1 MRGLPQGRSGWAV
14 SGSLNGLRILPFEGF
29 SEDYESEPRQREVCY
44 YLRIVSRLLLQLVG
58 REVRSQHDRV
68 SADQWPCEC
77 ALRLLPPQQQL
88 QFDDRGDGLREFG
101 MPFDHL
107 AADQ

>member
-44 YLRIVSRLLLQLVG
+44 YLRIVPRLL
-58 REVRSQHDRV
+58 
-68 SADQWPCEC
+68 
-77 ALRLLPPQQQL
+77 
-88 QFDDRGDGLREFG
+88 
-101 MPFDHL
+101 
-107 AADQ
+107 